1 MIKKTTLAL
10 DVSTSV
16 IGISLFDENGGL
28 FLMDHIKYGSN
39 KEQDLFVKADMFEKK
54 VAYMKDLKNDGTPMP
69 IQYVA
74 IEEPLLRVQGKHSSA
89 ATIGLLNFFNGM
101 ISDRC
106 YRLFGVKPVHYNVN
120 HARGLV
126 FPGMPKSAE
135 TSAKQEVWKRVARME
150 PQINWVYGPKSRKLV
165 DENYD
170 MVDAYVIGT
179 CHILNIIRQEDMMEE
194 QTKTSTPTI
203 GDTE

>member
-16 IGISLFDENGGL
+16 IGICVFDENGNL
-28 FLMDHIKYGSN
+28 ISMDHVKYGSN
-39 KEQDLFVKADMFEKK
+39 KEQDLFEKADLFEKS
-54 VAYMKDLKNDGTPMP
+54 VAHLKTLNINDVPMP

-106 YRLFGVKPVHYNVN
+106 FRLFGVKPTHYNVN
-120 HARGLV
+120 HARATV
-126 FPGMPKSAE
+126 FPQMPKSSE
-135 TSAKQEVWKRVARME
+135 TTAKQEVWKRVARME
-150 PQINWVYGPKSRKLV
+150 PQINWKYGPKSRKLIN
-165 DENYD
+165 ENFD
-170 MVDAYVIGT
+170 MVDAYVVGT
-179 CHILNIIRQEDMMEE
+179 CHIMNIMRQEEMLLAEGKVM
-194 QTKTSTPTI
+194 
-203 GDTE
+203 

>member
-16 IGISLFDENGGL
+16 IGICLYDENGNL
-28 FLMDHIKYGSN
+28 ISMDHVKYGSN
-39 KEQDLFVKADMFEKK
+39 KEQDLYEKAEMFEKK
-54 VAYMKDLKNDGTPMP
+54 VAYMTNLEIDGVPMP
-69 IQYVA
+69 IQFVA

-120 HARGLV
+120 HARSVV
-126 FPGMPKSAE
+126 FPKLPKSSE
-135 TSAKQEVWKRVARME
+135 TSVKQEVWKMVSRME

-165 DENYD
+165 DENFD
-170 MVDAYVIGT
+170 MVDAYVVGT
-179 CHILNIIRQEDMMEE
+179 CHLINIMNQEEMMEA
-194 QTKTSTPTI
+194 QKRAT
-203 GDTE
+203 

>member
-1 MIKKTTLAL
+1 MSNLNKTTLAL

-16 IGISLFDENGGL
+16 IGICLFNKDGD
-28 FLMDHIKYGSN
+28 LMSMDYVKFGSN
-39 KEQDLFVKADMFEKK
+39 KEQDLFEKADLFEKK
-54 VAYMKDLKNDGTPMP
+54 VAYMKNLGSDEEPVT

-106 YRLFGVKPVHYNVN
+106 YKLFGIKPVHYNVN
-120 HARGLV
+120 HARGSV
-126 FPGMPKSAE
+126 FPGMPKSSE
-135 TSAKQEVWKRVARME
+135 VSTKQEVWKRVSRME
-150 PQINWVYGPKSRKLV
+150 PQINWYYGPKSRKLI

-170 MVDAYVIGT
+170 MVDAYVVGT
-179 CHILNIIRQEDMMEE
+179 CHVLNIIKQEEMQAATGGSEVL
-194 QTKTSTPTI
+194 
-203 GDTE
+203 